1 MMFALIRVQNISQCA
16 KAMIFGLINLKLQK
30 QVDFLEINS
39 NYAASCG
46 DVYELT
52 DSVMKRVFSKS
63 NIITGKEL
71 ATGNKIYTCS
81 VVFRNII
88 SLPEWFWECKMGDW
102 ILWLLLAQHGHFY
115 NLSEPI
121 AVYRI
126 HQKGLWIGKG
136 KEKNLIDILAALRNI
151 NGQYPIELY
160 KGPQIWGKTTLYT
173 FT

>member
-1 MMFALIRVQNISQCA
+1 MILKRKFPKQVKVISTLENNIILIPEIFMKLALIQVLNILQCVRG
-16 KAMIFGLINLKLQK
+16 MIIGLIHLNLQK
-30 QVDFLEINS
+30 QVNFLETNS

-88 SLPEWFWECKMGDW
+88 SLPEWFWQCKMGDW
-102 ILWLLLAQHGHFY
+102 ILWLLLRRIGPFY

-121 AVYRI
+121 VC
-126 HQKGLWIGKG
+126 L
-136 KEKNLIDILAALRNI
+136 
-151 NGQYPIELY
+151 
-160 KGPQIWGKTTLYT
+160 
-173 FT
+173 